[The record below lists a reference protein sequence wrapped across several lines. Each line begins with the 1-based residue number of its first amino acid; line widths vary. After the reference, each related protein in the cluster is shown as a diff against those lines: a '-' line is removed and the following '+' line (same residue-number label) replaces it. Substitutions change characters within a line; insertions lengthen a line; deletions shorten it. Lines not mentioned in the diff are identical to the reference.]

1 MHALPTA
8 SSSLP
13 MRLIVA
19 HAGPAGPA
27 CRQALAGLR
36 LPRLARLLQRL
47 EAAPVDASERPRPG
61 ALGSAQDAAPLA
73 DAAQGPD
80 PDAGLHTLSLPHERA
95 LAHALGLPATDGR
108 IPWAAWERLRAGDPQ
123 ATGAAWAWFIPCHW
137 SVGSDHIAMRPP
149 QALQLSD
156 DESRAL
162 LEAMQP
168 YFREDGLD
176 VTWES
181 ALRWRVRG
189 AMLQDLPC
197 ASLDRVAGR
206 AVDAWLPRTPQARPV
221 RRLQQEMQML
231 LYTHPINEVREQTG
245 RLTVNSFWV
254 EGAGALPPGFGSDA
268 IAPKPTLD
276 TRLREPAL
284 HDDAAA
290 WAAAWQALDAEVLP
304 GLLAALDAG
313 RSIELT
319 LAGERSALAFT
330 PAPASWPRRLLARW
344 RTPAPAHLLESL

>member
-1 MHALPTA
+1 MPALPPA
-8 SSSLP
+8 SSSPP

-19 HAGPAGPA
+19 HAGPAGSG

-36 LPRLARLLQRL
+36 LPHLARLLQRL
-47 EAAPVDASERPRPG
+47 EATPSDAPAPAGPQASAPGDA
-61 ALGSAQDAAPLA
+61 
-73 DAAQGPD
+73 D
-80 PDAGLHTLSLPHERA
+80 PDAGLQTLSLPHERA
-95 LAHALGLPATDGR
+95 LARTQGLPATDGH
-108 IPWAAWERLRAGDPQ
+108 IPWAAWERLQAGDPQ
-123 ATGAAWAWFIPCHW
+123 ATGSAWAWFIPCHW

-149 QALQLSD
+149 EALQLAD
-156 DESRAL
+156 GESRAL

-189 AMLQDLPC
+189 EMLQGLPC
-197 ASLDRVAGR
+197 ASLDRVVGR
-206 AVDAWLPRTPQARPV
+206 PVDAWLPRTPQARPV

-231 LYTHPINEVREQTG
+231 LYTHPVNEAREQAG

-254 EGAGALPPGFGSDA
+254 EGAGALPPGFGDGA
-268 IAPKPTLD
+268 GAPTPELD

-290 WAAAWQALDAEVLP
+290 WSAAWQSLDAEVLP
-304 GLLAALDAG
+304 GLLAALDDG
-313 RSIELT
+313 RSLEMT
-319 LAGERSALAFT
+319 LAGERRALTFT
-330 PAPASWPRRLLARW
+330 AAPASWPSRLLARW
-344 RTPAPAHLLESL
+344 RAPSPAQVLDTL